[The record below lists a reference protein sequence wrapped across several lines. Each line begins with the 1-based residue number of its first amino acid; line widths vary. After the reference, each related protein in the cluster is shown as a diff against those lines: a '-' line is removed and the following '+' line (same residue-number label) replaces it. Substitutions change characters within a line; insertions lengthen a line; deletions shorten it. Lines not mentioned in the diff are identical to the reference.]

1 MARNYYYLVAGLREY
16 SLDADTKG
24 FDAVVLR
31 DEIAEELQAKDRE
44 YLRELYTFYDIANII
59 SLWNG
64 KGNFNTLGNLTK
76 EEIEQEIEQPEKLPA
91 YIGDVILA
99 YRNKIREDKFNVI
112 DETID
117 TDVPFERTLWTR
129 FYDACEKSKNKF
141 IREWYAFDKQLRN
154 ISAAY
159 TARKMG
165 RDVEPELVGQS
176 DINTALARNS
186 SADFGLKAEI
196 DYIDS
201 LVQLLENKNMVEKE
215 RQLDLLRWSVVD
227 EMTDFDYFTMNKI
240 LAYCVK
246 INIIHRWMS
255 LDKQIGNEMFLR
267 LVEELTGR
275 EIVSRA
281 VDAVEGLDNRA
292 KRVKQ

>member
-16 SLDADTKG
+16 AIDTDTKG
-24 FDAVVLR
+24 FDAL
-31 DEIAEELQAKDRE
+31 EIRNEISEQLHTSDRKH
-44 YLRELYTFYDIANII
+44 LRELYTFYDIENII

-64 KGNFNTLGNLTK
+64 KGNFNRLGNYSKEVLE
-76 EEIEQEIEQPEKLPA
+76 EEIKQPENLPH
-91 YIGDVILA
+91 YIADVILA
-99 YRNKIREDKFNVI
+99 YKNKAKEDKFNTI

-117 TDVPFERTLWTR
+117 TDMPFGRTLWTR
-129 FYDACEKSKNKF
+129 FYEHCADSGSGF
-141 IREWYAFDKQLRN
+141 IRKWYAFDRQLRN
-154 ISAAY
+154 INAAY
-159 TARKMG
+159 TSRRTG
-165 RDVEPELVGQS
+165 REVAPELVGDD
-176 DINTALARNS
+176 DINVSLARNS
-186 SADFGLKAEI
+186 SSDFGLKAEVE
-196 DYIDS
+196 YID
-201 LVQLLENKNMVEKE
+201 QLIQILGNNNLVEKE
-215 RQLDLLRWSVVD
+215 RQLDLLRWAEAD
-227 EMTDFDYFTMNKI
+227 EMTDLDYFNMNKI

-292 KRVKQ
+292 KRIKQ

>member
-1 MARNYYYLVAGLREY
+1 MPRNYYYLVAGLREY
-16 SLDADTKG
+16 SIDADTKG
-24 FDAVVLR
+24 FDAVALR
-31 DEIAEELQAKDRE
+31 DEIAGELHTADRG
-44 YLRELYTFYDIANII
+44 YLCELYTFYDITNII

-64 KGNFNTLGNLTK
+64 KGNSNALGNFGR
-76 EEIEQEIEQPEKLPA
+76 EELEEEMNRPERLPQ

-99 YRNKIREDKFNVI
+99 YKNKVKEDKSDEI

-117 TDVPFERTLWTR
+117 TGLPFERTLWTR
-129 FYDACEKSKNKF
+129 FYDACEKSKSPF
-141 IREWYAFDKQLRN
+141 IRRWYAFDKQLRN

-159 TARKMG
+159 TARKQG
-165 RDVEPELVGQS
+165 RDIEPELVGQS
-176 DINTALARNS
+176 DINAALARNS

-196 DYIDS
+196 DYIDQ
-201 LVQLLENKNMVEKE
+201 LVQILENKNMVDKE
-215 RQLDLLRWSVVD
+215 RQLDLLRWNVAD
-227 EMTDFDYFTMNKI
+227 ELTDFDYFTLNKI

-267 LVEELTGR
+267 LVDELTGR

-292 KRVKQ
+292 KRVKN

>member
-16 SLDADTKG
+16 SIDSDTKG
-24 FDAVVLR
+24 FDAVAIR
-31 DEIAEELQAKDRE
+31 DDISEGLHAGDRQ
-44 YLRELYTFYDIANII
+44 YLREFYTFYDITNII

-64 KGNFNTLGNLTK
+64 KGNFNSLGNFTK
-76 EEIEQEIEQPEKLPA
+76 EALEEEINHPENLPG
-91 YIGDVILA
+91 YIAGVIAA
-99 YRNKIREDKFNVI
+99 YRNRIKEDKSAEI

-117 TDVPFERTLWTR
+117 TDLPFERTLWTR
-129 FYDACEKSKNKF
+129 FYNECARSGNKF
-141 IREWYAFDKQLRN
+141 IREWYAFDRQIRN

-159 TARKMG
+159 TARKLG
-165 RDVEPELVGQS
+165 REVEPELVGN
-176 DINTALARNS
+176 DEINTILARNS
-186 SADFGLKAEI
+186 SADFGLKGEI
-196 DYIDS
+196 DYIDT
-201 LVQLLENKNMVEKE
+201 LIAILDNKNMVEKE
-215 RQLDLLRWSVVD
+215 RQLDLLRWDVAD
-227 EMTDFDYFTMNKI
+227 GMTDFDYFTMNKI

-255 LDKQIGNEMFLR
+255 LDKQIGYEMFR
-267 LVEELTGR
+267 KLVEDLTGR

>member
-16 SLDADTKG
+16 GIDTDTKG
-24 FDAVVLR
+24 FDAVAIR
-31 DEIAEELQAKDRE
+31 DEISEELHASDRE
-44 YLRELYTFYDIANII
+44 YLREFYTFYDITNII

-64 KGNFNTLGNLTK
+64 KGNFNPLGNFSK
-76 EEIEQEIEQPEKLPA
+76 EELEEEIRQPENLPR
-91 YIGDVILA
+91 YISDVILA
-99 YRNKIREDKFNVI
+99 YKNKVKEDKSVEV

-117 TDVPFERTLWTR
+117 TDLPFERTLWTR
-129 FYDACEKSKNKF
+129 FYEACAQSGSPF
-141 IREWYAFDKQLRN
+141 IRRWYAFDMQLRN
-154 ISAAY
+154 ISSAY
-159 TARKMG
+159 TARKIG
-165 RDVEPELVGQS
+165 RDIESELVGH
-176 DINTALARNS
+176 DEINTALARNS

-201 LVQLLENKNMVEKE
+201 LLQILENKNLVEKE
-215 RQLDLLRWSVVD
+215 RQLDLLRWNVAD

-255 LDKQIGNEMFLR
+255 LDKQIGYEMFRR

-292 KRVKQ
+292 KRIKQ